1 MSKYQPGDKV
11 RIVSDMKNARGRN
24 PEGGMDHWAGK
35 VMTIRRYYSF
45 NRTFGEAYRM
55 EEDNEL
61 WAWYSDT
68 MIAGLAEPEINI
80 EKNDLMSFLSGEDM

>member
-11 RIVSDMKNARGRN
+11 RIVSDMENARGRN
-24 PEGGMDHWAGK
+24 SEGGMDHWAGK
-35 VMTIRRYYSF
+35 VMTVKKYYLHM
-45 NRTFGEAYRM
+45 TFGDTYEM
-55 EEDNEL
+55 EEDSGL

-80 EKNDLMSFLSGEDM
+80 EKNDLMSFLNGKGV

>member
-24 PEGGMDHWAGK
+24 PGGGMDHWAGK
-35 VMTIRRYYSF
+35 VMTIRRYY
-45 NRTFGEAYRM
+45 RLHRLFGETYIM
-55 EEDNEL
+55 EEDYGA
-61 WAWYSDT
+61 WCWYSDT

-80 EKNDLMSFLSGEDM
+80 EKNDLMSFLNGKGV